1 MTSFIEVARGIRKS
15 PWFYSDQFADLLRT
29 NYKNFGLKFTT
40 QSQLKLAE
48 VDNWYSSHVAPTDN
62 FFNTFYLLKNNNS
75 FINTRWVAINAL
87 DQKFYKMFDS
97 SSTQQR
103 ILANW
108 RQLKFTREA
117 WRCKLLAARHQ
128 NSMYRRFTGEDGL
141 VYSIERNAKDLLPG

>member
-62 FFNTFYLLKNNNS
+62 FF
-75 FINTRWVAINAL
+75 
-87 DQKFYKMFDS
+87 
-97 SSTQQR
+97 
-103 ILANW
+103 
-108 RQLKFTREA
+108 
-117 WRCKLLAARHQ
+117 
-128 NSMYRRFTGEDGL
+128 
-141 VYSIERNAKDLLPG
+141 

>member
-1 MTSFIEVARGIRKS
+1 M
-15 PWFYSDQFADLLRT
+15 LRQQIT
-29 NYKNFGLKFTT
+29 
-40 QSQLKLAE
+40 
-48 VDNWYSSHVAPTDN
+48 

>member
-1 MTSFIEVARGIRKS
+1 MTSFIEVARGIRKA
-15 PWFYSDQFADLLRT
+15 PWFHSDQFADLLR
-29 NYKNFGLKFTT
+29 NNFKNFNLKFTN

-75 FINTRWVAINAL
+75 FINMRWVAINAM

-103 ILANW
+103 ILSN
-108 RQLKFTREA
+108 
-117 WRCKLLAARHQ
+117 
-128 NSMYRRFTGEDGL
+128 
-141 VYSIERNAKDLLPG
+141 